1 MTFGIRYSSCG
12 PQKPNDWHHGSTS
25 GYRDDDPRQRALGG
39 DPLRTLA
46 DVELITAD
54 YVAWFG
60 YAGDPRC
67 VCWALREPARMLW
80 AGGCRVHT
88 MPGFARPMV
97 VGFRVLGIG
106 CLT

>member
-25 GYRDDDPRQRALGG
+25 GYGDDDPRQRALGG

-54 YVAWFG
+54 YVAWYNRQRLMHRLG
-60 YAGDPRC
+60 RVP
-67 VCWALREPARMLW
+67 PAE
-80 AGGCRVHT
+80 AESQYYSVHVTGQPGGSQN
-88 MPGFARPMV
+88 PEGA
-97 VGFRVLGIG
+97 
-106 CLT
+106 